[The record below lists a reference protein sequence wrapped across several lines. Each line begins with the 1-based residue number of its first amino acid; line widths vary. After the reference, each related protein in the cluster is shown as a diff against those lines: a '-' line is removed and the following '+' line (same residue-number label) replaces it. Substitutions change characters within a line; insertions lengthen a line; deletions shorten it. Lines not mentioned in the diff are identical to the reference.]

1 MCPLCGALLAE
12 HWSDPDG
19 GGARRGRVLRTRMV
33 RRVLAG
39 FGVTLSDWG
48 GTAYVLHD
56 GKGRAEVVH
65 DLVTLWTEAERL
77 AGRPLDP
84 LDPALVAALRRS
96 DG

>member
-12 HWSDPDG
+12 HWSDPAG
-19 GGARRGRVLRTRMV
+19 PAARRGRMLRTRIV
-33 RRVLAG
+33 RRVLEG

-65 DLVTLWTEAERL
+65 DLATLWTEAERL

-84 LDPALVAALRRS
+84 LDPALVAALR
-96 DG
+96 GAP

>member
-1 MCPLCGALLAE
+1 VCPLCGALLTE
-12 HWSDPDG
+12 HWADG
-19 GGARRGRVLRTRMV
+19 GDARRGRVLRTRMV

-39 FGVTLSDWG
+39 CGVALSDWG

-56 GKGRAEVVH
+56 GKGRTEVVH
-65 DLVTLWTEAERL
+65 DLTALWAQAERL

-84 LDPALVAALRRS
+84 LDPALLADLRG

>member
-1 MCPLCGALLAE
+1 MCRLCGALLAE
-12 HWSDPDG
+12 HWADG
-19 GGARRGRVLRTRMV
+19 GDARRGRVLRTRMV

-39 FGVTLSDWG
+39 CGVALSDWG

-56 GKGRAEVVH
+56 AKGRAEVVH
-65 DLVTLWTEAERL
+65 DLSALWAQAERL

-84 LDPALVAALRRS
+84 LDPALVAQLRG